1 MARRFIKAIGGK
13 SVLAGLAAALMT
25 SSAMAADMGG
35 VVDEPAPT
43 KDISATANVTLAT
56 DYVFRGF
63 SQTAEH
69 AAIQGGF
76 DLSISWFYIGVWA
89 SNLDF
94 GGADTNNDGDPN
106 ADVADIEIDWYAGI
120 NKSFNG
126 VDMTAGVIYYTYP
139 DAYDPG
145 AELDFVEITAGISGK
160 LFNALDAGLTVY
172 YSPEYTGEV
181 GEVWTIEGNFEV
193 ALWDMGPVSTSLSG
207 TLGTSIGDS
216 EDLDGVFGAGD
227 DSYLYWNVGLG
238 FGFGIFTLDLRY
250 WDTNISDSDNLCSGD
265 TFQCDERFVAS
276 LTAEFGG

>member
-1 MARRFIKAIGGK
+1 MARRIIKAIGGK
-13 SVLAGLAAALMT
+13 SILAGLAAALMS

-35 VVDEPAPT
+35 LPEEPAPA
-43 KDISATANVTLAT
+43 KDISMTANVTLASE
-56 DYVFRGF
+56 YVFRGF

-94 GGADTNNDGDPN
+94 GGADTNFDGVPN

-145 AELDFVEITAGISGK
+145 AELDYVEITAGISGK
-160 LFNALDAGLTVY
+160 VFNAFDAGLTVY
-172 YSPEYTGEV
+172 YSPEYTGET
-181 GEVWTIEGNFEV
+181 GDVWTIEGNFEV

-216 EDLDGVFGAGD
+216 TGFQTAFGNGD

-238 FGFGIFTLDLRY
+238 FGYSIFTLDLRY
-250 WDTNISDSDNLCSGD
+250 WDTDISGTGNFCDGGL
-265 TFQCDERFVAS
+265 FQCDERFVAS